1 LIELGG
7 CAEPQLGRQCRALA
21 RQQLISLASPAYLA
35 KPGENGGFLLRHCV
49 GNLPKN
55 LEVNVPL
62 NYADFYF
69 LERLLRYRDHQLR
82 GEALSAAAVT
92 AERSPTGRN
101 GKE

>member
-1 LIELGG
+1 
-7 CAEPQLGRQCRALA
+7 
-21 RQQLISLASPAYLA
+21 
-35 KPGENGGFLLRHCV
+35 V

-69 LERLLRYRDHQLR
+69 LEGLLRYRDHQLR

-92 AERSPTGRN
+92 AERSPIGRN